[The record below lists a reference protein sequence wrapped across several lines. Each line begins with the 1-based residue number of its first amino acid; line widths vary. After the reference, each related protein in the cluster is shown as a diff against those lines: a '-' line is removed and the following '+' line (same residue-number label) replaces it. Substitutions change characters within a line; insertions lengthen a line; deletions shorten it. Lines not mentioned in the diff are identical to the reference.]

1 MTEVTNTPIVIG
13 ELRALHSLPFRFNSA
28 ELIYF
33 DIMIGSCQTC
43 VETIH
48 EIWSS
53 WPLLAG
59 GNLIKMEGM
68 EASIENLVVNKKLV
82 VVVNLTGRTETESVE
97 RFRQACRAVLPG
109 KSIIFNF
116 KSLSFVGSVS
126 LRGFLEAI
134 HSLSQA
140 AETDVRFCALS
151 ADFSMVLSAT
161 PLRFRPIYSDLDSAL
176 ASFSFEMP
184 KIETPPTEAIQHE
197 YISLTEEPE
206 I

>member
-1 MTEVTNTPIVIG
+1 
-13 ELRALHSLPFRFNSA
+13 
-28 ELIYF
+28 
-33 DIMIGSCQTC
+33 MIESCQTC

-53 WPLLAG
+53 WPLLAE
-59 GNLIKMEGM
+59 GNLIKMEVM
-68 EASIENLVVNKKLV
+68 EASIQKLVVNEKPV
-82 VVVNLTGRTETESVE
+82 IVVNLSGRTETESVE
-97 RFRQACRAVLPG
+97 RFRQACRSVLPG

-116 KSLSFVGSVS
+116 KSLLFVGSMS

-134 HSLSQA
+134 YSLSQT

-161 PLRFRPIYSDLDSAL
+161 PLRLRPSYPDLASAL

-184 KIETPPTEAIQHE
+184 KMESPPVEAIQHE

-206 I
+206 L